1 MAAWMGTARQ
11 RRGDR
16 QCEAEECQGGGA
28 SLGEEGRSVHA
39 IVWVCSS
46 ASEPGFGVSAWR
58 REITTRK
65 EGAVGAGN
73 HARRGIVG
81 DRGKGWGCGRGH
93 EGVDTLLRFLIGV
106 V

>member
-39 IVWVCSS
+39 IVWVY
-46 ASEPGFGVSAWR
+46 EHMV
-58 REITTRK
+58 I
-65 EGAVGAGN
+65 
-73 HARRGIVG
+73 
-81 DRGKGWGCGRGH
+81 
-93 EGVDTLLRFLIGV
+93 
-106 V
+106 